1 MDLIIDAN
9 ILFAALIKDGVTAK
23 LMFVDRLHLYAPEFL
38 LEEFDKYRDE
48 ILKKTHRTS
57 ENFDEV
63 LSELSARIHYVPMDE
78 FHKLIK
84 VAEEIS
90 PDENDSIYF
99 ALALKNGLPIW
110 SNDVRLKK
118 QSVVRI
124 YSTSDLMHIFSVD
137 LE

>member
-9 ILFAALIKDGVTAK
+9 ILFATLIKDGVTAK

-78 FHKLIK
+78 FHKMIK

-99 ALALKNGLPIW
+99 ALALKNGLSIW
-110 SNDVRLKK
+110 SNDSRLKK

>member
-9 ILFAALIKDGVTAK
+9 ILFATLIKDGVTAK

-78 FHKLIK
+78 FHKMIK

-110 SNDVRLKK
+110 SNDSRLKK